1 MEKFKDFI
9 YEQSDLFF
17 TGLIVVV
24 VGIIITSNLYGWFDI
39 KDKENKYTEI
49 NEVIQ
54 EEQSSSASSADSAK
68 NDENKDS
75 KNEDNNSSLAGPD
88 NTSSKE
94 TTKNDDAK
102 EIPLSE
108 EDTKSDAVKKD
119 IRNVDIAPGSSSSSI
134 AKSLENQGLVK
145 SSSEFLN
152 LLVSSG
158 KETKLKAGKFSITE
172 GSTDQQ
178 IIDALTR

>member
-1 MEKFKDFI
+1 MEKFKDFV

-17 TGLIVVV
+17 TAVIVVF

-54 EEQSSSASSADSAK
+54 QEQTETDAALLEESDGKTEEVSQAENNVAESDSGTAS
-68 NDENKDS
+68 E
-75 KNEDNNSSLAGPD
+75 G
-88 NTSSKE
+88 
-94 TTKNDDAK
+94 
-102 EIPLSE
+102 
-108 EDTKSDAVKKD
+108 DTVKKE
-119 IRNVDIAPGSSSSSI
+119 IRNVEVATGTSSAEIAN
-134 AKSLENQGLVK
+134 SLEKQGLVK
-145 SSSEFLN
+145 SSSDFLN

-158 KETKLKAGKFSITE
+158 KETKLKAGTFSITE

-178 IIDALTR
+178 IIDILTK